1 MAPLFLVVSVLVL
14 TGGVRLEAVG
24 RRWGIP
30 VMTLRLLAAVAGEFP
45 GGAGMALEAGRTGST
60 AR

>member
-1 MAPLFLVVSVLVL
+1 MFLVVSVLVL

-30 VMTLRLLAAVAGEFP
+30 VMTLRLLAAAVAGEFP